1 MIVVELSQ
9 IAFCSPLVGWA
20 FTRYVLHPARTGIV
34 TLDSDGSLTYKGNPV
49 TLPPYTDYITQYDW
63 WITQEVRKGEL
74 TRAKAQHKR
83 ATDKVYSHEA
93 NTVADAVYLCMVER
107 RKRSSVVS
115 VPDRYINEFLGWE
128 L

>member
-9 IAFCSPLVGWA
+9 IAFCTPLVGWA
-20 FTRYVLHPARTGIV
+20 FARHVLYPARTGIV
-34 TLDSDGSLTYKGNPV
+34 TLDSDGSLAYKGNPV
-49 TLPPYTDYITQYDW
+49 TLPPYTDYLNQYDW
-63 WITQEVRKGEL
+63 WVTQEVRKGEM

-93 NTVADAVYLCMVER
+93 NTITDAVYLCMVER

>member
-9 IAFCSPLVGWA
+9 IAFCSHLVGWA
-20 FTRYVLHPARTGIV
+20 FTRYVLHPGRTGAV

-49 TLPPYTDYITQYDW
+49 TLPPYTDYLTQYDW
-63 WITQEVRKGEL
+63 WITQEVRKGEM

-83 ATDKVYSHEA
+83 ATEKIYSHEA
-93 NTVADAVYLCMVER
+93 RTVADAVYLCMVER

-115 VPDRYINEFLGWE
+115 VPDKYIKEFLGWK

>member
-1 MIVVELSQ
+1 MIVVELQQ
-9 IAFCSPLVGWA
+9 IAFCTQLVRWA

-34 TLDSDGSLTYKGNPV
+34 ALDSDGGLTYKGNPV
-49 TLPPYTDYITQYDW
+49 TLPPYTDYLTQYDW
-63 WITQEVRKGEL
+63 WITQEIRKGVM

-83 ATDKVYSHEA
+83 ATEKIYSFEA
-93 NTVADAVYLCMVER
+93 STVADAVYLCMVER

-115 VPDRYINEFLGWE
+115 VPDRYIIEFLGWE

>member
-9 IAFCSPLVGWA
+9 IAFCSHLVRWA
-20 FTRYVLHPARTGIV
+20 FARYVLHPGRTGVV
-34 TLDSDGSLTYKGNPV
+34 TLDTDGSLTYKGDPV
-49 TLPPYTDYITQYDW
+49 ILPPYTDYLAQYDW
-63 WITQEVRKGEL
+63 WVTQEILKGKS

-83 ATDKVYSHEA
+83 ATDKIYVHEA

-107 RKRSSVVS
+107 RKRSSTVS
-115 VPDRYINEFLGWE
+115 IPDRYIKEFLGWE